1 LVKGTIIRVA
11 RRREILKLTNEERQ
25 EKRKAILAALA
36 KASDDGNLFVSSPG
50 PASRNPQDYYTL
62 SRDEI
67 EALVNGDMAKIEAWV
82 SNMDRNHASRLLH
95 WLVKE
100 KW

>member
-1 LVKGTIIRVA
+1 MA

-67 EALVNGDMAKIEAWV
+67 DALVNGDMAKIEAWV
-82 SNMDRNHASRLLH
+82 SNLDKNHASRLLN
-95 WLVKE
+95 WLDKE

>member
-1 LVKGTIIRVA
+1 VA
-11 RRREILKLTNEERQ
+11 RRREIKTLTNEERQ

-36 KASDDGNLFVSSPG
+36 KASEDSDLFINSPG
-50 PASRNPQDYYTL
+50 PPSRNPQDYYTL

-67 EALVNGDMAKIEAWV
+67 EALVNGDMAKIETWV
-82 SNMDRNHASRLLH
+82 CNLDKNHASRLLL
-95 WLVKE
+95 WLTKE